1 MNPRLEEGRNS
12 DLPPCFEVPDGS
24 NQTHGL
30 GGNLLRCEG
39 LGEAWF
45 RLVELTVQTGAPLS
59 AEGLE
64 LLGVQT
70 VFPATGEPDELIAR
84 FGDRQLVAEMQ
95 KVFFA
100 EGANALGH
108 SYAGLMRGPDGR
120 NDLSDVIAL
129 LRAEPSSKRAVV
141 TLCGAGGGKVPC
153 VNVIQFLV
161 REGAVQVIYF
171 ARGQD
176 AFKKFYADGLCL
188 AKLAQ
193 RVAAGLGIG
202 AATLTGFIGSS
213 HIYHSDRPAIDR
225 FLAAGRQFLPNAGQC
240 TRTL

>member
-1 MNPRLEEGRNS
+1 MNPRLEQGRKGEQQACFGVPEGS
-12 DLPPCFEVPDGS
+12 D
-24 NQTHGL
+24 QTCL
-30 GGNLLRCEG
+30 GGNLLRCES

-45 RLVELTVQTGAPLS
+45 RLVELVVRSGAPLGS
-59 AEGLE
+59 EGLE
-64 LLGVQT
+64 LLEVQA
-70 VFPATGEPDELIAR
+70 VFPASDEADELITR
-84 FGDRQLVAEMQ
+84 FGDRQLMAEMQ

-100 EGANALGH
+100 DGENALGH

-129 LRAEPSSKRAVV
+129 LRAEPNSKRAVV

-153 VNVIQFLV
+153 INVIQFLV
-161 REGAVQVIYF
+161 REGAVQTIYF

-176 AFKKFYADGLCL
+176 AFKKLYADGLCL
-188 AKLAQ
+188 AKLAR

-202 AATLTGFIGSS
+202 TSTLTGFIGSS
-213 HIYHSDRPAIDR
+213 HVYHSDRPAIDR
-225 FLAAGRQFLPNAGQC
+225 FLAAGRQFLPYAGQV